1 MRKYK
6 SCLKT
11 FTDAQSART
20 FHGMSVPKENK
31 ATETQLTIAADRIF
45 LSFFVLLLFGF
56 NLRDKIYTCIFKI
69 KKLR

>member
-31 ATETQLTIAADRIF
+31 ATETQLTIAANRIF
-45 LSFFVLLLFGF
+45 LSFFCVATFWVSLKRQNIHLY
-56 NLRDKIYTCIFKI
+56 I
-69 KKLR
+69 